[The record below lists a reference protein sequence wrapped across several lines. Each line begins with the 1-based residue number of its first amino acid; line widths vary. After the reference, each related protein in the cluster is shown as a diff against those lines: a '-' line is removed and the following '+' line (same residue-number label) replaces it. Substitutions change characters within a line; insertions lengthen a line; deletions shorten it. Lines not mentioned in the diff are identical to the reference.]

1 MKKAK
6 IDGTNINCGSLSTI
20 NQSPSLKQKTLK
32 KKTFSPSS
40 STPSKINGSL
50 TKSVFGLKPKSP
62 KKRLG
67 LMTNKDDEQD
77 EYAAGI
83 LDFQLASL
91 SQNQSVSLYEN
102 SDIDS
107 KALVRAPPKDDQ
119 LVRTQKSSLD
129 NLISHLE
136 DRA

>member
-1 MKKAK
+1 
-6 IDGTNINCGSLSTI
+6 
-20 NQSPSLKQKTLK
+20 
-32 KKTFSPSS
+32 
-40 STPSKINGSL
+40 
-50 TKSVFGLKPKSP
+50 
-62 KKRLG
+62 
-67 LMTNKDDEQD
+67 MTNKDDEQD